1 MPLLSI
7 LIASTPER
15 ENLLRN
21 LLLEL
26 NIQIVKA
33 QQTEPEK
40 KGIELVVDDSMR
52 FLSGGLSIGMKREAL
67 KNRATGDYMCYLD
80 VDEGIS
86 PNYIE
91 TLLKLCL
98 EGKDVCTFRAM
109 VKLEDSWGLVDMQL
123 KYLMNDQYTPEHDI
137 RRRPWHICPIRTRL
151 AQMYH
156 FEDISN
162 GEDYKFTE
170 QVLAHC
176 STEAH
181 TDKIIF
187 EYRHGK
193 HSEADEIENAKI

>member
-1 MPLLSI
+1 ML
-7 LIASTPER
+7 
-15 ENLLRN
+15 NK

-26 NIQIVKA
+26 NIQIAKA
-33 QQTEPEK
+33 NNINPDGPK
-40 KGIELVVDDSMR
+40 VELVVDDSIR
-52 FLSGGLSIGMKREAL
+52 FLNGGLSIGMKRESL
-67 KNRATGDYMCYLD
+67 KNRVKGEYMCYLD
-80 VDEGIS
+80 ADEGIS

-91 TLLKLCL
+91 TLLKLCA

-109 VKLEDSWGLVDMQL
+109 VKLEESWGLVDMQL

-137 RRRPWHICPIRTRL
+137 RRRPWHTCPIRTRF

-176 STEAH
+176 TTEAH

-187 EYRHGK
+187 EYRHGA
-193 HSEADEIENAKI
+193 HSEADQIENAKN